1 MSRFETIAKLLGK
14 DRKGHTLPRELY
26 VSEAAFHFD
35 TQVMLKSVWLYACT
49 VAHVKNPGDFF
60 VFELAN
66 NSIIIVRGRDNVVRA
81 FWNSCRHRGSKI
93 CLDQRGRTPR
103 LMCPYHQWTYGL
115 DGKLLAA
122 RSMAED
128 FDKANHGLA
137 PVALENVGGLIF
149 ICMSDTPPPI
159 DRMKADIADQ
169 IGVYDLDRLK
179 VAVQDDYVEDANW
192 KLVMENNREC
202 YHCDAGHPE
211 LVSVLGT
218 YGFGKGLPEDG
229 EADIVDDA
237 DYDALVAAKRAE
249 WLALGIDRDLIEFP
263 DGWWHRVARLALA
276 NGAVTHS
283 VDGKLACGKLIGPFA
298 EPETSSL
305 SVWTQPNSWHHFC
318 CDHVVT
324 FSLTPIAA
332 DKTLLRTSWLV
343 HEDAVEGVD
352 YDADNLAALWRA
364 TNTQDG
370 HFSMINHQGIS
381 NDGYAQGPYAVEEK
395 LVEDFKDFYV
405 DRARA
410 ALKLELA
417 R

>member
-1 MSRFETIAKLLGK
+1 MARFESIQALLQQ

-26 VSEAAFHFD
+26 VGEDAFQFD

-49 VAHVKNPGDFF
+49 AAHVKNAGDFF
-60 VFELAN
+60 VFEVGHNA
-66 NSIIIVRGRDNVVRA
+66 IIIVRGRDNEIRA
-81 FWNSCRHRGSKI
+81 FWNSCRHRGAKI
-93 CLDQRGRTPR
+93 CVEQRGRVPR

-128 FDKANHGLA
+128 FDKQDHGLN

-149 ICMSDTPPPI
+149 ICMDDNPPSI
-159 DRMKADIADQ
+159 ERVKADIEDQ
-169 IGVYDLDRLK
+169 IAIYDIERLK
-179 VAVQDDYVEDANW
+179 VVVQDNYIEDANW

-211 LVSVLGT
+211 LISVLGT

-229 EADIVDDA
+229 EADVVDDA
-237 DYDALVAAKRAE
+237 AFDAMVEAKRAQ
-249 WLALGIDRDLIEFP
+249 WKDLGIFRELIEFP
-263 DGWWHRVARLALA
+263 DGWWHRMARLPLA
-276 NGAVTHS
+276 NGAVTQS
-283 VDGKLACGKLIGPFA
+283 IDGKLACKKLIGPFT
-298 EPETSSL
+298 EPESSSL

-324 FSLTPIAA
+324 FSLTPVAA

-352 YDADNLAALWRA
+352 YDPDHIAALWRT

-370 HFSMINHQGIS
+370 HFSMLNHQGIS
-381 NDGYAQGPYAVEEK
+381 SDGYQQGPYAVEEK

-405 DRARA
+405 DASLKSLQRAQA
-410 ALKLELA
+410 
-417 R
+417 

>member
-1 MSRFETIAKLLGK
+1 MSRFEPIANLLSQ

-26 VSEAAFHFD
+26 VSAEAFDFD

-49 VAHVKNPGDFF
+49 AAHVKNPGDYF

-66 NSIIIVRGRDNVVRA
+66 NSIIIIRGRDNEVRA

-93 CLDQRGRTPR
+93 CLEQSGRAPR

-128 FDKANHGLA
+128 FDKADHGLN

-149 ICMSDTPPPI
+149 ICMSDDPPPI
-159 DRMKADIADQ
+159 DRVKADIAEQ
-169 IGVYDLDRLK
+169 IGVYDLENLK
-179 VAVQDDYVEDANW
+179 VAVQDNYIEDANW

-211 LVSVLGT
+211 LISVLGT

-229 EADIVDDA
+229 EADIVDDSA
-237 DYDALVAAKRAE
+237 YDALVAAKRAE
-249 WLALGIDRDLIEFP
+249 WRALGIDRDLIEFP

-283 VDGKLACGKLIGPFA
+283 VDGKLACKKLIGPFT

-324 FSLTPIAA
+324 FSLTPIGP

-343 HEDAVEGVD
+343 HADAVEGVD
-352 YDADNLAALWRA
+352 YDPDHLTALWRA

-370 HFSMINHQGIS
+370 HFSAINHQGIS
-381 NDGYAQGPYAVEEK
+381 SDGYQQGPYAAEEK

-405 DRARA
+405 ARAKA
-410 ALKLELA
+410 ALKAEQS
-417 R
+417 

>member
-1 MSRFETIAKLLGK
+1 MARFESIQALLQQ

-26 VSEAAFHFD
+26 VGEDAFQFD

-49 VAHVKNPGDFF
+49 AAHVKNAGDFF
-60 VFELAN
+60 VFEVGHNA
-66 NSIIIVRGRDNVVRA
+66 IIIVRGRDNEIRA
-81 FWNSCRHRGSKI
+81 FWNSCRHRGAKI
-93 CLDQRGRTPR
+93 CVEQRGRVPR

-128 FDKANHGLA
+128 FDKQDHGLN

-149 ICMSDTPPPI
+149 ICMDDNPPSI
-159 DRMKADIADQ
+159 ERVKADIEDQ
-169 IGVYDLDRLK
+169 IAIYDIERLK
-179 VAVQDDYVEDANW
+179 VVVQDNYIEDANW

-211 LVSVLGT
+211 LISVLGT

-229 EADIVDDA
+229 EADVVDDA
-237 DYDALVAAKRAE
+237 AFDAMVEAKRAQ
-249 WLALGIDRDLIEFP
+249 WKDLGIFRELIEFP
-263 DGWWHRVARLALA
+263 DGWWHRMARLPLA
-276 NGAVTHS
+276 NGAVTQS
-283 VDGKLACGKLIGPFA
+283 IDGKLACKKLIGPFT
-298 EPETSSL
+298 EPESSSL

-324 FSLTPIAA
+324 FSLTPVAA

-352 YDADNLAALWRA
+352 YDPDHIAALWRT

-370 HFSMINHQGIS
+370 HFSMLNHQGIS
-381 NDGYAQGPYAVEEK
+381 SDGYQQGPYAVEEK

-405 DRARA
+405 DAS
-410 ALKLELA
+410 LKSLQRVQA
-417 R
+417 

>member
-1 MSRFETIAKLLGK
+1 MARFESIQALLQQ

-26 VSEAAFHFD
+26 VGEDAFQFD

-49 VAHVKNPGDFF
+49 AAHVKNAGDFF
-60 VFELAN
+60 VFEVGHNA
-66 NSIIIVRGRDNVVRA
+66 IIIVRGRDNEIRA
-81 FWNSCRHRGSKI
+81 FWNSCRHRGAKI
-93 CLDQRGRTPR
+93 CVEQRGRVPR

-128 FDKANHGLA
+128 FDKQDHGLN

-149 ICMSDTPPPI
+149 ICMDDNPPSI
-159 DRMKADIADQ
+159 ERVKADIEDQ
-169 IGVYDLDRLK
+169 IAIYDIERLK
-179 VAVQDDYVEDANW
+179 VVVQDNYIEDANW

-211 LVSVLGT
+211 LISVLGT

-229 EADIVDDA
+229 EADVVDDA
-237 DYDALVAAKRAE
+237 AFDAMVKAKRAQ
-249 WLALGIDRDLIEFP
+249 WKDLGIFRELIEFP
-263 DGWWHRVARLALA
+263 DGWWHRMARLPLA
-276 NGAVTHS
+276 NGAVTQS
-283 VDGKLACGKLIGPFA
+283 IDGKLACKKLIGPFT
-298 EPETSSL
+298 EPESSSL

-324 FSLTPIAA
+324 FSLTPVAA

-352 YDADNLAALWRA
+352 YDPDHIAALWRT

-370 HFSMINHQGIS
+370 HFSMLNHQGIS
-381 NDGYAQGPYAVEEK
+381 SDGYQQGPYAVEEK

-405 DRARA
+405 DAS
-410 ALKLELA
+410 LKSLQRVQA
-417 R
+417 

>member
-1 MSRFETIAKLLGK
+1 MLRLDTIKALLQQ
-14 DRKGHTLPRELY
+14 DRAGHTLPRELY
-26 VSEAAFHFD
+26 VGEDAFHFD

-49 VAHVKNPGDFF
+49 AAHVKNPGDYF
-60 VFELAN
+60 VFEVGHNA
-66 NSIIIVRGRDNVVRA
+66 IIIVRGRDNEIRA
-81 FWNSCRHRGSKI
+81 FWNSCRHRGAKI
-93 CLDQRGRTPR
+93 CVEQRGRAPR

-128 FDKANHGLA
+128 FDKQDYGLN

-149 ICMSDTPPPI
+149 ICMDENPPSI
-159 DRMKADIADQ
+159 ERVKADIDDQ
-169 IGVYDLDRLK
+169 IAIYDIERLK
-179 VAVQDDYVEDANW
+179 VVVQDNYIEDANW

-211 LVSVLGT
+211 LISVLGT

-229 EADIVDDA
+229 EADVVDDA
-237 DYDALVAAKRAE
+237 AFDAMVEAKRAQ
-249 WLALGIDRDLIEFP
+249 WKDLGIFRELIEFP
-263 DGWWHRVARLALA
+263 DGWWHRMARLPLA
-276 NGAVTHS
+276 NGAVTQS
-283 VDGKLACGKLIGPFA
+283 IDGKLACKKLIGPFT
-298 EPETSSL
+298 EPESSSL

-324 FSLTPIAA
+324 FSLTPVAA

-352 YDADNLAALWRA
+352 YDPDHIAALWRT
-364 TNTQDG
+364 TNIQDG
-370 HFSMINHQGIS
+370 HFSMLNHQGIS
-381 NDGYAQGPYAVEEK
+381 SDGYRQGPYAVEEK

-405 DRARA
+405 A
-410 ALKLELA
+410 ASVKALQQEGA
-417 R
+417 

>member
-1 MSRFETIAKLLGK
+1 MARFESIQALLQQ

-26 VSEAAFHFD
+26 VGEDAFQFD

-49 VAHVKNPGDFF
+49 AAHVKNAGDFF
-60 VFELAN
+60 VFEVGHNA
-66 NSIIIVRGRDNVVRA
+66 IIIVRGRDNEVRA
-81 FWNSCRHRGSKI
+81 FWNSCRHRGAKI
-93 CLDQRGRTPR
+93 CVEQRGRVPR

-128 FDKANHGLA
+128 FDKQDHGLN

-149 ICMSDTPPPI
+149 ICMDDNPPSI
-159 DRMKADIADQ
+159 ERVKADIEDQ
-169 IGVYDLDRLK
+169 IAIYDIERLK
-179 VAVQDDYVEDANW
+179 VVVQDNYIEDANW

-211 LVSVLGT
+211 LISVLGT

-229 EADIVDDA
+229 EADVVDDA
-237 DYDALVAAKRAE
+237 AFDAMVEAKRAQ
-249 WLALGIDRDLIEFP
+249 WKDLGIFRELIEFP
-263 DGWWHRVARLALA
+263 DGWWHRMARLPLA
-276 NGAVTHS
+276 NGAVTQS
-283 VDGKLACGKLIGPFA
+283 IDGKLACKKLIGPFT
-298 EPETSSL
+298 EPESSSL

-324 FSLTPIAA
+324 FSLTPVAA

-352 YDADNLAALWRA
+352 YDPDHIAALWRT

-370 HFSMINHQGIS
+370 HFSMLNHQGIS
-381 NDGYAQGPYAVEEK
+381 SDGYQQGPYAVEEK

-405 DRARA
+405 DAS
-410 ALKLELA
+410 LKSLQRVQA
-417 R
+417 

>member
-1 MSRFETIAKLLGK
+1 MARFESIQALLQQ

-26 VSEAAFHFD
+26 VGEDAFQFD

-49 VAHVKNPGDFF
+49 AAHVKNPGDFF
-60 VFELAN
+60 VFEVGHNA
-66 NSIIIVRGRDNVVRA
+66 IIIVRGRDNEIRA
-81 FWNSCRHRGSKI
+81 FWNSCRHRGAKI
-93 CLDQRGRTPR
+93 CVEQRGRVPR

-128 FDKANHGLA
+128 FDKLDHGLN

-149 ICMSDTPPPI
+149 ICMDDNPPSI
-159 DRMKADIADQ
+159 ERVKADIEDQ
-169 IGVYDLDRLK
+169 IAIYDIERLK
-179 VAVQDDYVEDANW
+179 VVVQDNYIEDANW

-211 LVSVLGT
+211 LISVLGT

-229 EADIVDDA
+229 EADVVDDA
-237 DYDALVAAKRAE
+237 AFDAMVEAKRAQ
-249 WLALGIDRDLIEFP
+249 WKDLGIFRELIEFP
-263 DGWWHRVARLALA
+263 DGWWHRMARLPLA
-276 NGAVTHS
+276 NGAVTQS
-283 VDGKLACGKLIGPFA
+283 IDGKLACKKLIGPFA
-298 EPETSSL
+298 EPESSSL

-324 FSLTPIAA
+324 FSLTPVAA

-343 HEDAVEGVD
+343 SEDAIEGVD
-352 YDADNLAALWRA
+352 YDPDHIAALWRT

-370 HFSMINHQGIS
+370 HFSMLNHQGIS
-381 NDGYAQGPYAVEEK
+381 SDGYQQGPYAVEEK

-405 DRARA
+405 A
-410 ALKLELA
+410 ASLKALA
-417 R
+417 REGA

>member
-1 MSRFETIAKLLGK
+1 MSRFEPIAQLLAS
-14 DRKGHTLPRELY
+14 DRKGLSLPRDLY
-26 VSEAAFHFD
+26 VSEEAFRFD

-49 VAHVKNPGDFF
+49 VAHVKNPGDYF
-60 VFELAN
+60 VFEVAH
-66 NSIIIVRGRDNVVRA
+66 NSIIIIRGRDNVVRA
-81 FWNSCRHRGSKI
+81 FWNSCRHRGARI
-93 CLDQRGRTPR
+93 CLEQRGRAPR
-103 LMCPYHQWTYGL
+103 LTCPYHQWTYGL
-115 DGKLLAA
+115 DGALIAA

-128 FDKANHGLA
+128 FDKKDNGLA

-149 ICMSDTPPPI
+149 ICMDDTPPPI
-159 DRMKADIADQ
+159 DRVKADIIDQ
-169 IGVYDLDRLK
+169 IAVYDLERCK
-179 VAVQDDYVEDANW
+179 VVVQDNYIEDANW

-211 LVSVLGT
+211 LISVLGT

-229 EADIVDDA
+229 EADVVDDSA
-237 DYDALVAAKRAE
+237 FDAMVDAKRDQWKAM
-249 WLALGIDRDLIEFP
+249 GIFRDLIEFP
-263 DGWWHRVARLALA
+263 DGWWHRMARLPLA
-276 NGAVTHS
+276 NGAVTQS
-283 VDGKLACGKLIGPFA
+283 IDGKLACKKLIGPFT

-324 FSLTPIAA
+324 FSLTPVAA

-352 YDADNLAALWRA
+352 YDPDHLAALWRT

-370 HFSMINHQGIS
+370 HFSTINHQGIS
-381 NDGYAQGPYAVEEK
+381 TDGYRPGPYAVEEK

-405 DRARA
+405 DRAKA
-410 ALKLELA
+410 ALAKDRA
-417 R
+417 

>member
-1 MSRFETIAKLLGK
+1 VSRFEPISALLDK

-26 VSEAAFHFD
+26 VSEDAFAFD

-49 VAHVKNPGDFF
+49 VAHVKNPGDYF

-66 NSIIIVRGRDNVVRA
+66 NSIIIVRGRDMQVRA

-93 CLDQRGRTPR
+93 CLDQKGRAPR

-128 FDKANHGLA
+128 FDKADHGLN
-137 PVALENVGGLIF
+137 PVALENIGGLIF
-149 ICMSDTPPPI
+149 VCMADDPPPI
-159 DRMKADIADQ
+159 TQVKADISEQ
-169 IGVYDLDRLK
+169 IAVYDLENLK
-179 VAVQDDYVEDANW
+179 VAVQDDYIEDANW

-202 YHCDAGHPE
+202 YHCDVGHPE
-211 LVSVLGT
+211 LISVLGT
-218 YGFGKGLPEDG
+218 TGFGK
-229 EADIVDDA
+229 DA
-237 DYDALVAAKRAE
+237 PAGDHLAIKRRE
-249 WLALGIDRDLIEFP
+249 WQALGIDRDVIEFP

-276 NGAVTHS
+276 NGAVTQS
-283 VDGKLACGKLIGPFA
+283 IDGKLACQKLIGPFK

-324 FSLTPIAA
+324 FSLTPIGPN
-332 DKTLLRTSWLV
+332 KTLLRTSWLV
-343 HEDAVEGVD
+343 HADAVEGVD
-352 YDADNLAALWRA
+352 YDPDHLAALWRA

-370 HFSMINHQGIS
+370 HFAMINHQGIS
-381 NDGYAQGPYAVEEK
+381 NDGYTQGPYAVEEK

-405 DRARA
+405 DRAKA
-410 ALKLELA
+410 ALKAELP
-417 R
+417 